1 MKTIISTD
9 KHYYTVMPTIAIGI
23 DSTLVGELF
32 LRAGPKADVASM
44 IEEVVKGFLEET
56 ADRDGWSDSYY
67 QYRKSVADAGGFADE
82 FGDPQQGYHWAPVFL
97 NNGTLLR
104 MGYKR
109 EAFHAS
115 VKFGKI
121 EYNGKNYSPS
131 EFARAIARNTSR
143 NAWRDIM
150 LKRPGDSQWILAD
163 ELRRRSMK

>member
-1 MKTIISTD
+1 
-9 KHYYTVMPTIAIGI
+9 MPTIAIGI
-23 DSTLVGELF
+23 DSALIGELF

-44 IEEVVKGFLEET
+44 IEGVVKDFLEET

-67 QYRKSVADAGGFADE
+67 HYRKSASDADE

-104 MGYKR
+104 MEYKR

-121 EYNGKNYSPS
+121 EFNGKNYSPS

-163 ELRRRSMK
+163 ELRRRSIK